1 MADKSV
7 AFPLVQTGNTRVRRF
22 LRRKS
27 AVCGLVFLLLLLFIA
42 VFSDV
47 LIDYE
52 AVVAQDIDHAFAPV
66 SREHPFGTDELG
78 RDLFSRVL
86 YGTRYSLLIGAG
98 ATLLSVAVGVPLGA
112 LAGYFGG
119 MAEQIV
125 MRITDIFSA
134 LPSMLTAMAIVAV
147 LGASPGKLVLAV
159 GISGIPLFVRVTRG
173 AVLEQ
178 CGSDYVEAERSMGAG
193 DLRILLVHVMPHAF
207 GPVLVQMSLRVGS
220 AITAASGL
228 SFLGL
233 GLGAPLPEWGALLSA
248 GRGFIRTH
256 GSLCFFPGFM
266 ITLTVLSLNLLAD
279 GLRDAL
285 DPKLS

>member
-1 MADKSV
+1 MAESKAVSSD
-7 AFPLVQTGNTRVRRF
+7 TGRPALRRF

-27 AVCGLVFLLLLLFIA
+27 AVCGLVFLTLLLLLA
-42 VFSDV
+42 VFADV

-52 AVVAQDIDHAFAPV
+52 AVVSQDIDHAFAPL

-78 RDLFSRVL
+78 RDLFTRVL
-86 YGTRYSLLIGAG
+86 YGTRYSLLIGVG
-98 ATLLSVAVGVPLGA
+98 ATLLSVAAGVLLGA
-112 LAGYFGG
+112 FAGYYGG
-119 MAEQIV
+119 VFEQVV
-125 MRITDIFSA
+125 MRITDVFSA

-147 LGASPGKLVLAV
+147 LGASPGKLILAV
-159 GISGIPLFVRVTRG
+159 GLSGIPLFIRVTRG
-173 AVLEQ
+173 AVLEE
-178 CGSDYVEAERSMGAG
+178 CEEDYVEAARMMGAG
-193 DLRILLVHVMPHAF
+193 DLRILFLHVMPHAF
-207 GPVLVQMSLRVGS
+207 GLILVQTSLRVGS

-256 GSLCFFPGFM
+256 GSLCFFPGLM
-266 ITLTVLSLNLLAD
+266 ITLTVLSLNLVAD

-285 DPKLS
+285 DPKLN